1 MRYFIFTIL
10 LVVPLLLTAQS
21 KKEQIA
27 TLNLRVDSLSDVL
40 VNVRVNNAQTLSD
53 KSEKIFQ
60 LSQEKGDVEKEKLE
74 TEKENDELL
83 KSVHTLTENIVYME
97 AQLLELKDSLNNSID
112 SVNTLT
118 ENIVYMVA
126 QLLEIEDSLN
136 NSNDSVNT
144 LTENIVYM
152 GARLLELEDS
162 LHNSNDSFNTL
173 TENIVYMEVRLLELE
188 DSLNNSSN
196 NLYEY
201 YDLISGLGQPFDF
214 NFQYDFGINGNNPV
228 RLFPIGWSI
237 DGKFAYYE
245 ELCGACGCCESIL
258 VVQDLNED
266 SKVIYGQSYNL
277 ELQYE
282 DDTNMMHLIYN
293 DIWSLMEDYSIIPTG
308 VGIFQSG
315 IGPFQIT
322 SEEEDEVYSVLLE
335 TIASSE
341 SEGIDEYDEIYHF
354 DSFLVGKVQSP
365 VSTHGFFVLM
375 DASLGFEKEGD
386 YSVRFV
392 PF

>member
-1 MRYFIFTIL
+1 MKYIRSLKTNVMRFFIFTIL

-27 TLNLRVDSLSDVL
+27 TLNLRVDSLSEVL

-83 KSVHTLTENIVYME
+83 KSVHTLTENIVYMK

-126 QLLEIEDSLN
+126 QLLELEDSLN

-152 GARLLELEDS
+152 G
-162 LHNSNDSFNTL
+162 T
-173 TENIVYMEVRLLELE
+173 RLLELE

-341 SEGIDEYDEIYHF
+341 SEGIDKYDEIYHF

>member
-1 MRYFIFTIL
+1 MRFFIFTIL

-53 KSEKIFQ
+53 KSEEIFQ

-83 KSVHTLTENIVYME
+83 KSVHTLTENIVYMK

-126 QLLEIEDSLN
+126 QLLELEDSLN

-162 LHNSNDSFNTL
+162 L
-173 TENIVYMEVRLLELE
+173 
-188 DSLNNSSN
+188 NNSSN

-201 YDLISGLGQPFDF
+201 YLISGLGQPFDF

>member
-1 MRYFIFTIL
+1 MRYLIFLLL

-21 KKEQIA
+21 KKVQIS
-27 TLNLRVDSLSDVL
+27 TLSLRVDSLSEVL
-40 VNVRVNNAQTLSD
+40 INERINNAQTLSD
-53 KSEKIFQ
+53 KSDKIFK
-60 LSQEKGDVEKEKLE
+60 LSQEKGGIEKEKLE
-74 TEKENDELL
+74 IENENDELL
-83 KSVHTLTENIVYME
+83 RTVNTLTENIAYME
-97 AQLLELKDSLNNSID
+97 ARLLELGASFNQSSD

-118 ENIVYMVA
+118 ENIAY
-126 QLLEIEDSLN
+126 IE
-136 NSNDSVNT
+136 
-144 LTENIVYM
+144 
-152 GARLLELEDS
+152 ARLLA
-162 LHNSNDSFNTL
+162 
-173 TENIVYMEVRLLELE
+173 LE

-196 NLYEY
+196 NLYK
-201 YDLISGLGQPFDF
+201 YDDLPIEGLGQPFDF

-266 SKVIYGQSYNL
+266 DKVIYSQAYNL
-277 ELQYE
+277 EVLDVDAEGMYE
-282 DDTNMMHLIYN
+282 MHLIYK
-293 DIWSLMEDYSIIPTG
+293 DIWSLMDDYSIIPTG

-354 DSFLVGKVQSP
+354 DSFLVGKVLSP
-365 VSTHGFFVLM
+365 VSTHGFFVIM

-386 YSVRFV
+386 YSVSFV